1 MRFTWGKGLTR
12 IQADGARGRYRDATG
27 RDKYRWELVVGPGG
41 GGVGAPDQPPG
52 IQFAPEGCIQ

>member
-1 MRFTWGKGLTR
+1 MRFTWGEGLTR

-27 RDKYRWELVVGPGG
+27 RGKYRWELLGRVV
-41 GGVGAPDQPPG
+41 VVVLAPDQPPG